1 MDSFRNQPNLPID
14 VLKKQVKAK
23 WNVDAHEDNV
33 GSCLILMVE
42 RPMPEVPCRFQR
54 LYVSFAAMKTG
65 FLQGCRPVIGVDACF
80 SKGRY
85 KGQLMTAV
93 GRDANN
99 SMYPL
104 SIVGLV
110 PSLEQVC
117 PTAEHRT
124 CVRHLYANFR
134 SAGHKGLLLKDLLWT
149 AASSYTQTD
158 FHYAM
163 EEMKKVSEPAYD
175 YLAKNDPSTWCRGC
189 FNTMAKSDLVHNNC
203 VECFNSW
210 ILKYRQLTI
219 MSMLEGIRNKLMR
232 RYVRKRELIAAM
244 EDGSLGP
251 KIMAKLEK
259 EEDGASHCWC
269 TYAGEGIFKVECEGK
284 RVAVSVEGR
293 TCGCRKWD
301 VTGIPCSHAISA
313 ILYHGGNPIDYLS
326 D

>member
-1 MDSFRNQPNLPID
+1 MQ
-14 VLKKQVKAK
+14 
-23 WNVDAHEDNV
+23 
-33 GSCLILMVE
+33 
-42 RPMPEVPCRFQR
+42 
-54 LYVSFAAMKTG
+54 
-65 FLQGCRPVIGVDACF
+65 
-80 SKGRY
+80 
-85 KGQLMTAV
+85 
-93 GRDANN
+93 
-99 SMYPL
+99 
-104 SIVGLV
+104 GLV

-175 YLAKNDPSTWCRGC
+175 YLAKIDPSSWCRGW

-203 VECFNSW
+203 AECFNSW
-210 ILKYRQLTI
+210 ILKYRQLII

-251 KIMAKLEK
+251 KIKAKLEK

-269 TYAGEGIFKVECEGK
+269 TYAGDGIFEVECEGK
-284 RVAVSVEGR
+284 RVAVSVAGR

-326 D
+326 DYYSKDKYLKTYQSIIYPVPSEEQWPRSNQPIIEPPKARIAPGRPRKVRVRGAEELKNPNAIRRGEPKISVGTVRNGVTTREHALQG